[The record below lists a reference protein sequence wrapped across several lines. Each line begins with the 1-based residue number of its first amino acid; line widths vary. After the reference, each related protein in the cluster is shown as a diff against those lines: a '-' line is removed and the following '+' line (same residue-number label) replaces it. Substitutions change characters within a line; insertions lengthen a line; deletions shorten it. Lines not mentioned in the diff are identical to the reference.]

1 MLDKN
6 ELAYVKK
13 IVKETADQ
21 IIEDKG
27 VELTYKVGTM
37 IEIPRAAVLADEIA
51 EEAEFF
57 SFGTND
63 LTQMTYGFSRD
74 DAGSFLQD
82 YYDKKVYEQ
91 DPFARLD
98 QKGVGK
104 LVKMAATLGR
114 QTRPDIKLGICGE
127 HGGDPSSIEFC
138 HKVGL
143 DYVSCSPFRVPI
155 ARLAAAQ
162 AAIRNK

>member
-1 MLDKN
+1 MGHRGCRLAISYPEIAKMQTQAVIEAAINVNERKPHYHIVPEIMIPLVGDKN

-21 IIEDKG
+21 IIADKG

-82 YYDKKVYEQ
+82 YYDKK
-91 DPFARLD
+91 F
-98 QKGVGK
+98 
-104 LVKMAATLGR
+104 M
-114 QTRPDIKLGICGE
+114 
-127 HGGDPSSIEFC
+127 
-138 HKVGL
+138 
-143 DYVSCSPFRVPI
+143 
-155 ARLAAAQ
+155 
-162 AAIRNK
+162 NKIHLPV